1 VHCSTRHG
9 TVGFDPAGGDERVE
23 VVTIE
28 ADVTAE
34 LGEPDA
40 AFGDE
45 APDKAR
51 LGTEQVGGLLDGQ

>member
-1 VHCSTRHG
+1 MRHG
-9 TVGFDPAGGDERVE
+9 TVGFDAAGGDKRIE

-34 LGEPDA
+34 LREADA

-45 APDKAR
+45 ATDKAR
-51 LGTEQVGGLLDGQ
+51 LGSEQVGGLLDGQ